1 MINSYVKTNEVIR
14 RMILDGVVPGIS
26 YAILDHHR
34 VITNV
39 WGNQEIVPER
49 IPLRDNQI
57 YDLASLTKVVGTV
70 PVILKLV
77 ERHRLQINDSISQ
90 YLPEWRFPQVTVRN
104 LLTHTSGITGWIPH
118 RNQLPPERMLKA
130 MLHLHINGNLDR
142 KMVYS
147 DTNFIFLGLI
157 AKRITGRPI
166 HDLITDWVLK
176 PLGMT
181 DSSFKP
187 LDKKRCV
194 PTEIN
199 SQGLLRGI
207 ADDPKAEI
215 LGADCGSAGLFST
228 LNDLIRY
235 CQGILYPKTDPAVLS
250 PWMTRQLFHDHT
262 YRHRLGRSY
271 GWAVRRRPH
280 FYIYQSGY
288 TGTGIA
294 IQPQRRRALIF
305 LSNRIHPKR
314 PNIPFLARR
323 KRVVNT
329 FVNEE

>member
-1 MINSYVKTNEVIR
+1 MISNYIKTIKAIKKMV
-14 RMILDGVVPGIS
+14 LDGVVPGIS
-26 YAILDHHR
+26 YAILDHHQ
-34 VITNV
+34 VISNV
-39 WGNQEIVPER
+39 FGNQEVVPDQ
-49 IPLRDNQI
+49 IPLHDNQI

-77 ERHRLQINDSISQ
+77 EDRQLQINDSITK
-90 YLPEWRFPQVTVRN
+90 YLPKWRFPQVTVRN
-104 LLTHTSGITGWIPH
+104 LLTHTSGISGWIPH
-118 RNQLPPERMLKA
+118 RNQLPPKKMLDA
-130 MLHLHINGNLDR
+130 MLHLHINDNFNR

-157 AKRITGRPI
+157 AKAITGQPI
-166 HDLITDWVLK
+166 HNLITDWVLK
-176 PLGMT
+176 PLGMI
-181 DSSFKP
+181 DSSFRP
-187 LDKKRCV
+187 SDKNRCV

-199 SQGLLRGI
+199 SHGLLCGV

-228 LNDLIRY
+228 LNDLIKY
-235 CQGILYPKTDPAVLS
+235 CQGILYPKTDSAILS
-250 PWMTRQLFHDHT
+250 PQMTRQLFYDHT
-262 YRHRLGRSY
+262 YQHRLGRSY
-271 GWAVRRRPH
+271 GWAVRRPH

-294 IQPQRRRALIF
+294 IQPRRRRAFIF

-323 KRVVNT
+323 KQVVNT
-329 FVNEE
+329 FINEK